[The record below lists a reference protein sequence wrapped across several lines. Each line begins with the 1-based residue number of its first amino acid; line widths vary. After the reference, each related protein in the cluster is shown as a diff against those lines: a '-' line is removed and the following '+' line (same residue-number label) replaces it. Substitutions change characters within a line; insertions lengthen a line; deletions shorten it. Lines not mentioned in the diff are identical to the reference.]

1 MNFKKIENI
10 CAIVL
15 LVAFFLP
22 WVSVFGMSA
31 SGFSIP
37 GIVSQ
42 FSQLGSSISGESASV
57 PWQVYLVYLVP
68 LTAVGVL
75 VTDFLKTDEM
85 IARIVAILA
94 GVVPIAGVIY
104 MLIEGGGE
112 VFSYLG
118 FGAYLTILAA
128 IGMLL
133 ATFGIVK
140 SPE

>member
-104 MLIEGGGE
+104 MLIQGGGE